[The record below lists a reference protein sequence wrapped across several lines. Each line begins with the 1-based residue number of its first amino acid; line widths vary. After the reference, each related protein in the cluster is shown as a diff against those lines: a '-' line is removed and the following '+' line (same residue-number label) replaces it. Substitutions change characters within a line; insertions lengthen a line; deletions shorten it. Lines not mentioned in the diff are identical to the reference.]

1 MVRHDPHEL
10 AARIVQ
16 NAGGKVVGRSRMQK
30 VTDLARPA
38 GFPAEFGFACR
49 PHGPFSEDRATGL
62 EIASVFADLLDEVRQ
77 SDRGAPSRSIGS
89 RRNGRLRI
97 RSVGLSGRR
106 PRRSGDRSRPR
117 RDGRHP
123 VRRRRHRPG
132 KVAQSSARDPQA
144 QAGEIPRESRGGW
157 SSGQ

>member
-77 SDRGAPSRSIGS
+77 SDRGGTFAIDRLAEERPPTDPE
-89 RRNGRLRI
+89 RRAFR
-97 RSVGLSGRR
+97 
-106 PRRSGDRSRPR
+106 
-117 RDGRHP
+117 
-123 VRRRRHRPG
+123 
-132 KVAQSSARDPQA
+132 
-144 QAGEIPRESRGGW
+144 
-157 SSGQ
+157 